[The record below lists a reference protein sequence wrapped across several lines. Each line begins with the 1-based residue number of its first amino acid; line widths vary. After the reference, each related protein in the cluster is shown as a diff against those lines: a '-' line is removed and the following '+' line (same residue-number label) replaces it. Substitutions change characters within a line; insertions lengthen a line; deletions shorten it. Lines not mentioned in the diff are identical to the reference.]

1 MFESVLSFVSVKVS
15 CLAFFTGFVYE
26 EGMVESQRRCMACL
40 IYFLLVNGLL
50 VSAKPSLDTSTDSNA
65 KPNCDFTMKDSSGEI
80 LSPNYPAQYPDD
92 KECTWKIEMPLS
104 QKIVL
109 VFETFNLDR
118 SPSSDF
124 ACDNDFVEVHDNEV
138 GLIGKYCAGY
148 IPPRQLTS
156 RSNMLRVIFKS
167 DNWTTSGFN
176 GNFRAI
182 YASCGGFLT
191 DTRGDLLSPSY
202 PESFPADIQCVW
214 QIRVP
219 LDYVIELRFSD
230 FNMDGMYPCSVDYV
244 KLTDGFNTT
253 ATELGHF
260 CATRPPKE
268 TVFRSTGNKMSL
280 EYRSYKESNSAG
292 FKAHYARVPHC
303 NGFLESDYGRFTSP
317 GYPGSRQ
324 MDRECNWLITVTEG
338 KIVSLMFEFFEVDS
352 ATSVLSSSRDCGDD
366 YVELFD
372 GTSENDDS
380 LGRFCTINN
389 KPMGMLHSSGRQMLV
404 KLHTSFRNM
413 GDGFLASYYGIDP
426 DNHFADCDV
435 FDNQLFFTC
444 NSGQKI
450 QCQWKCDGTNDC
462 SDGSDERHCAHSPTT
477 ASKKSND
484 VRNYVIVIL
493 SITGSALAII
503 CIGFIVDQLRRK
515 RTSRPRRR
523 RNPRRLRRPR
533 LSAADEAPLTD
544 EPSSPPPPYELA
556 SDSVCFDV
564 TFIQPRLGFLP
575 SPSGGTTH
583 PGQNSRENQSHSQ
596 VSADGNQDNSTAN
609 VRTDEITSNSFQADV
624 QEICTIGAGEEDRGS
639 ITGNAVVST
648 LSPSESISSIN
659 DTAPL
664 IRRTDSVIEL

>member
-1 MFESVLSFVSVKVS
+1 
-15 CLAFFTGFVYE
+15 
-26 EGMVESQRRCMACL
+26 MACL
-40 IYFLLVNGLL
+40 MYFFLVTGLL
-50 VSAKPSLDTSTDSNA
+50 VSAKPSLDTSTDSNT
-65 KPNCDFTMKDSSGEI
+65 KLNCDFTMTASSGEI
-80 LSPNYPAQYPDD
+80 LSPNYPQQYPDD
-92 KECTWKIEMPLS
+92 KECTWRIEMPLS

-118 SPSSDF
+118 SSSREF
-124 ACDNDFVEVHDNEV
+124 ACDKDFVEVHDGEV
-138 GLIGKYCAGY
+138 GLIGKYCAGN

-156 RSNMLRVIFKS
+156 RSNTLRVVFRS
-167 DNWTTSGFN
+167 DNRTTRGFH

-191 DTRGDLLSPSY
+191 DPTGDLSSPSY
-202 PESFPADIQCVW
+202 PVRFPADIQCVW

-219 LDYVIELRFSD
+219 LDYVIELRFND
-230 FNMDGMYPCSVDYV
+230 FNMDGMYPCNVDYV
-244 KLTDGFNTT
+244 KVTDGFNTT

-268 TVFRSTGNKMSL
+268 TVIRSTGNKMSL

-292 FKAHYARVPHC
+292 FKAHYTRVPHC
-303 NGFLESDYGRFTSP
+303 NGFLDSDYGRFTSP

-324 MDRECNWLITVTEG
+324 RKRECNWLITVTEG
-338 KIVSLMFEFFEVDS
+338 KIVSLMFEFFKVDS
-352 ATSVLSSSRDCGDD
+352 VTSVLSSSKDCGDD
-366 YVELFD
+366 YVEVFD
-372 GTSENDDS
+372 GTSENDHS

-389 KPMGMLHSSGRQMLV
+389 KPVGMLHSSGRQMLV
-404 KLHTSFRNM
+404 RLQTSSRNM

-426 DNHFADCDV
+426 DNYFAGCDE
-435 FDNQLFFTC
+435 FDHQLFFTC
-444 NSGQKI
+444 NNGQKI

-462 SDGSDERHCAHSPTT
+462 LDGSDERHCAHTPTT

-503 CIGFIVDQLRRK
+503 CIGFIIDRLRRK

-523 RNPRRLRRPR
+523 HNPRRLRRPR

-556 SDSVCFDV
+556 SDSACFDV
-564 TFIQPRLGFLP
+564 TFIQPHLGILS
-575 SPSGGTTH
+575 SPSGDTTH
-583 PGQNSRENQSHSQ
+583 AAQNSRENQTQSQ
-596 VSADGNQDNSTAN
+596 FSADSNQDNSTATCN
-609 VRTDEITSNSFQADV
+609 IRADEITSNSV
-624 QEICTIGAGEEDRGS
+624 QSNAQEMRTVGAVEEDRGGV
-639 ITGNAVVST
+639 TGSAIVGT
-648 LSPSESISSIN
+648 LSPSESISSLN